1 MPAAK
6 ILIVED
12 EGIEALDLQ
21 QRLIKMGYPTPV
33 IAFSGEDALIKAEEM
48 LPDLILMDI
57 RLPGQIDGVMAA
69 RQIQSRFD
77 LPVIYLTAY
86 ADENTLKRARITE
99 PYGYIIKPFRE
110 RELHITIDM
119 ALYKHKMERKLKERE
134 KWFSTTLKSIGD
146 AVITTD
152 ANGMINFMNQ
162 VAEELTGWKLEE
174 ALHKNLAEV
183 FKIVNMYSRKPV
195 ENPVTRVLQEGT
207 AVGLANNTLLITRYG
222 TEIPIDDSAAPIKYN
237 NGSVAGVVLVF
248 HDVTERVQAAKKLRQ
263 SEMRYRLLA
272 EKLHL
277 NDKRKSE
284 FLAILSHELRNP
296 LASICNGLSILDQAQ
311 PGGKQAN
318 KAKDI
323 LKRQV
328 GQLSRLVDDLLD
340 ITRISRNKIK
350 LQRQQLE
357 LNELVR
363 QTLED
368 HRSLFEINGVQ
379 LEAAF
384 APEKIYLKAD
394 RARLVQVVG
403 NLLQNAAKFT
413 GSGGFTRVS
422 TESDVS
428 GRQAVI
434 RIVDSGIGIAQEHL
448 SRLFQPFMQ
457 AEKSLDRSCGGL
469 GLGLALSKGLIE
481 MHGGSISAF
490 SAGQGKGS
498 EFVVSL
504 PVEKITIHKLQRSLR
519 GIKYRRRKVL
529 IIDDYADIADS
540 LSELLEL
547 DGHTVAVAY
556 SGPEGIKRAREFYPE
571 VILCDIGL
579 PGMSGYEV
587 ARAFR
592 LDKKL
597 KNTLLIA
604 LTGYALSED
613 IQQAADAGFDYHL
626 AKPVDLARLKRILA
640 RQSRDK
646 RFSADN

>member
-77 LPVIYLTAY
+77 LPVICLTAY

-318 KAKDI
+318 KA
-323 LKRQV
+323 R
-328 GQLSRLVDDLLD
+328 
-340 ITRISRNKIK
+340 
-350 LQRQQLE
+350 
-357 LNELVR
+357 
-363 QTLED
+363 
-368 HRSLFEINGVQ
+368 
-379 LEAAF
+379 
-384 APEKIYLKAD
+384 
-394 RARLVQVVG
+394 
-403 NLLQNAAKFT
+403 
-413 GSGGFTRVS
+413 
-422 TESDVS
+422 
-428 GRQAVI
+428 
-434 RIVDSGIGIAQEHL
+434 
-448 SRLFQPFMQ
+448 
-457 AEKSLDRSCGGL
+457 
-469 GLGLALSKGLIE
+469 
-481 MHGGSISAF
+481 
-490 SAGQGKGS
+490 
-498 EFVVSL
+498 
-504 PVEKITIHKLQRSLR
+504 
-519 GIKYRRRKVL
+519 
-529 IIDDYADIADS
+529 
-540 LSELLEL
+540 
-547 DGHTVAVAY
+547 Y
-556 SGPEGIKRAREFYPE
+556 S
-571 VILCDIGL
+571 
-579 PGMSGYEV
+579 
-587 ARAFR
+587 
-592 LDKKL
+592 
-597 KNTLLIA
+597 
-604 LTGYALSED
+604 
-613 IQQAADAGFDYHL
+613 QAAGWATLTFGRRP
-626 AKPVDLARLKRILA
+626 A
-640 RQSRDK
+640 
-646 RFSADN
+646 